1 MRSPSSRLSFAIV
14 ECFFLLRWEEWAVV
28 GDTYIYIYIY
38 INRGSVGSQLIT
50 DHDHGLEVS

>member
-28 GDTYIYIYIY
+28 GDIY
-38 INRGSVGSQLIT
+38 INRGSVGAQLIT
-50 DHDHGLEVS
+50 DHGHGLEVS